1 MAKNIVK
8 VEDKKASKVD
18 LNKIKDVIVENKD
31 TIAQIV
37 DIAEDLFEDKNTK
50 KTSKSKSSKSTKK
63 SSKSKSSNLDTV
75 IDLAGK
81 FLK

>member
-8 VEDKKASKVD
+8 VEDKKTSKLD
-18 LNKIKDVIVENKD
+18 LNKIKDVIVDNKD

-37 DIAEDLFEDKNTK
+37 DIAEDLLDDKDTKKKGKSSKSSK
-50 KTSKSKSSKSTKK
+50 KTSKSKSSS
-63 SSKSKSSNLDTV
+63 LDTV
-75 IDLAGK
+75 LDIAGK

>member
-8 VEDKKASKVD
+8 VEDKKASKLD
-18 LNKIKDVIVENKD
+18 LNKIKDVIVDNKD

-37 DIAEDLFEDKNTK
+37 DIAEDLLEDKDTKKKTSKSSK
-50 KTSKSKSSKSTKK
+50 KTSKSKK
-63 SSKSKSSNLDTV
+63 SSLDTV
-75 IDLAGK
+75 LDLAGK

>member
-8 VEDKKASKVD
+8 VEDKKASKLD
-18 LNKIKDVIVENKD
+18 LNKIKDVIVDNKD

-37 DIAEDLFEDKNTK
+37 DIAEDLLDDNDTKRKTTKSSKSTK
-50 KTSKSKSSKSTKK
+50 KTSKSKK
-63 SSKSKSSNLDTV
+63 SSLDTV
-75 IDLAGK
+75 LDIAGK

>member
-8 VEDKKASKVD
+8 VEDKKASKLD
-18 LNKIKDVIVENKD
+18 LNKIKDVIVDNKD

-37 DIAEDLFEDKNTK
+37 DIAEDLLEDKDTKKKNTK
-50 KTSKSKSSKSTKK
+50 SKK
-63 SSKSKSSNLDTV
+63 SSLDTV
-75 IDLAGK
+75 LDIAGN

>member
-8 VEDKKASKVD
+8 VEDKKTSKLD
-18 LNKIKDVIVENKD
+18 LNKIKDVIVDNKD

-37 DIAEDLFEDKNTK
+37 DIAEDLLDDKDTKKKGKSSKSSK
-50 KTSKSKSSKSTKK
+50 KTSKSKK
-63 SSKSKSSNLDTV
+63 SSLDTV
-75 IDLAGK
+75 LDLAGK

>member
-8 VEDKKASKVD
+8 VEDKKASKLD
-18 LNKIKDVIVENKD
+18 LNKIKDVIVDNKD

-37 DIAEDLFEDKNTK
+37 DIAEDLLEDKDTKKKNTK
-50 KTSKSKSSKSTKK
+50 SSKSSKKNTKSKK
-63 SSKSKSSNLDTV
+63 SSLDTV
-75 IDLAGK
+75 LDIAGN

>member
-8 VEDKKASKVD
+8 VEDKKASKLD
-18 LNKIKDVIVENKD
+18 LNKIKDVIVDNKD

-37 DIAEDLFEDKNTK
+37 DIAEDLLDDKDTK
-50 KTSKSKSSKSTKK
+50 KKTSKSSKSTKK
-63 SSKSKSSNLDTV
+63 TSKSKKSSLDTV
-75 IDLAGK
+75 LDLAGK

>member
-8 VEDKKASKVD
+8 VEDKKASKLD
-18 LNKIKDVIVENKD
+18 LNKIKDVIVDNKD

-37 DIAEDLFEDKNTK
+37 DIAEDLLDDKDTKKKGKSSKSSK
-50 KTSKSKSSKSTKK
+50 KTSKSKSSS
-63 SSKSKSSNLDTV
+63 LDTV
-75 IDLAGK
+75 LDLAGK

>member
-8 VEDKKASKVD
+8 VEDKKTSKVD
-18 LNKIKDVIVENKD
+18 LNKIKDVIVDNKD

-37 DIAEDLFEDKNTK
+37 DIAEDLLDDKDTKKKTKSSKSTK
-50 KTSKSKSSKSTKK
+50 KTSKSKK
-63 SSKSKSSNLDTV
+63 SSLDTV
-75 IDLAGK
+75 LDLAGK

>member
-8 VEDKKASKVD
+8 VEDKKASKLD
-18 LNKIKDVIVENKD
+18 LNKIKDVIVDNKD

-37 DIAEDLFEDKNTK
+37 DIAEDLLEDKDTKKTTKSSKSSK
-50 KTSKSKSSKSTKK
+50 KTSKSKK
-63 SSKSKSSNLDTV
+63 SSLDTV
-75 IDLAGK
+75 LDIAGK

>member
-8 VEDKKASKVD
+8 VEDKKTSKLD
-18 LNKIKDVIVENKD
+18 LNKIKDVIVDNKD

-37 DIAEDLFEDKNTK
+37 DIAEDLLDDKDTKKKGKSSKSSK
-50 KTSKSKSSKSTKK
+50 KTSKSKNSS
-63 SSKSKSSNLDTV
+63 LDTV
-75 IDLAGK
+75 LDIAGK

>member
-8 VEDKKASKVD
+8 VEDKKSSKLD
-18 LNKIKDVIVENKD
+18 LNKIKDVIVDNKD

-37 DIAEDLFEDKNTK
+37 DIAEDLLEDKDTKKKTSKSSK
-50 KTSKSKSSKSTKK
+50 KTSKSKSSS
-63 SSKSKSSNLDTV
+63 LDTV
-75 IDLAGK
+75 LDLAGK

>member
-8 VEDKKASKVD
+8 VEDKKASKLD
-18 LNKIKDVIVENKD
+18 LNKIKDVIVDNKD

-37 DIAEDLFEDKNTK
+37 DIAEDLLDDNDTKKKGKSSKSTK
-50 KTSKSKSSKSTKK
+50 KTSKSKK
-63 SSKSKSSNLDTV
+63 SSIDTV
-75 IDLAGK
+75 LDIAGK

>member
-8 VEDKKASKVD
+8 VEDKKSSKLD
-18 LNKIKDVIVENKD
+18 LNKIKDVIVDNKD

-37 DIAEDLFEDKNTK
+37 DIAEDLLEDKETKKTTKSSKSSK
-50 KTSKSKSSKSTKK
+50 KTSKSKNSS
-63 SSKSKSSNLDTV
+63 LDTV
-75 IDLAGK
+75 LDLAGK